1 LILRTIL
8 LERFDGLNA
17 NGSIQCFLNAANEI
31 MTNSIPI
38 EALRKNV
45 ADALA
50 EDIGT
55 GDLTAS
61 LVPANARARARVISR
76 ESAILCGT
84 PWFAEVFAQVDASA
98 TLAWKLPEG
107 ARMQPNDVVVTIEGS
122 ARSLLAA
129 ERSALN
135 FLQLL
140 SGTATTAR
148 KFADAVAGT
157 TTKIVDSRKT
167 IPGLRLAQKYAV
179 RVGGA
184 FNHRIGLYDGI
195 LIKEN
200 HIATAGGI
208 SAALAAADAAIKAG
222 AAFASSA
229 AFVQIEVET
238 LAQLEEALNAGAKMV
253 LLDNMTHAQIAQAVR
268 INAGRAALEVSGN
281 VSLENVR
288 SYAELGVDRIS
299 IGALTKHVRAVDY
312 SMRMEI
318 ARGSSS
324 A

>member
-1 LILRTIL
+1 
-8 LERFDGLNA
+8 
-17 NGSIQCFLNAANEI
+17 

-45 ADALA
+45 TDALA

-55 GDLTAS
+55 GDLTAL
-61 LVPANARARARVISR
+61 LVPANARAKARVISR

-98 TLAWKLPEG
+98 TLAWEPSEG
-107 ARMQPNDVVVTIEGS
+107 ARMQPNDVVVTIDGS
-122 ARSLLAA
+122 ARSLLTA

-140 SGTATTAR
+140 SGTATIAR
-148 KFADAVAGT
+148 TFADAVAGT
-157 TTKIVDSRKT
+157 KTKIVDSRKT

-200 HIATAGGI
+200 HIATAGGV

-222 AAFASSA
+222 VHP

-238 LAQLEEALNAGAKMV
+238 LAQLEEALKAGANMV

-324 A
+324 

>member
-1 LILRTIL
+1 
-8 LERFDGLNA
+8 
-17 NGSIQCFLNAANEI
+17 

-50 EDIGT
+50 EDIGA

-61 LVPANARARARVISR
+61 LVPASARARARVISR

-84 PWFAEVFAQVDASA
+84 PWFAEVFAQVDPSA
-98 TLAWKLPEG
+98 TLAWKLAEG

-122 ARSLLAA
+122 ARSLLTA

-140 SGTATTAR
+140 SSTATTAR
-148 KFADAVAGT
+148 TFADAVAGT
-157 TTKIVDSRKT
+157 KTKIVDSRKT

-200 HIATAGGI
+200 HIATAGGV
-208 SAALAAADAAIKAG
+208 SAALAGADAAIKAG
-222 AAFASSA
+222 IHP

-238 LAQLEEALNAGAKMV
+238 LAQLEEALKAGAKMV
-253 LLDNMTHAQIAQAVR
+253 LLDNMTHAQIADAAR

-288 SYAELGVDRIS
+288 SYVELGVDRIS

-312 SMRMEI
+312 SMRMEHL
-318 ARGSSS
+318 
-324 A
+324 